1 MIYLDNAATSFPK
14 APGVPEAVF
23 DFLKNVGANYGRS
36 SHSAARKAGS
46 IVFETRE
53 NLAQFFGMQDDSNII
68 FTANATEALN
78 LAILGMVKPGEVV
91 LTSSMEHNSV
101 MRPLRYL
108 EATGNVKIL
117 QFKSDKTGFPDLT
130 DFEEQLKKSPCHL
143 IFTACSNVNGVI
155 FPFQQMALKA
165 KETGANIILD
175 ASQIVGV
182 LPFNFADSAFE
193 VVCFPGHKSLLG
205 PTGTGALLMKENT
218 AIRPLKFGGTGSRS
232 DLEFQPDF
240 RPDKYESGT
249 LNIAGL
255 AGLNESLKFILK
267 TGIENIRARKK
278 IISDLL
284 LKELSGISGINIL
297 SPLGNQIGVISITSD
312 EMNIS
317 DLTYELDKRDV
328 AVRMGLHCAPA
339 AHKTLGTFEQGG
351 TVRFSPGYFTTEAEI
366 LEVVKIMRE
375 ILPK

>member
-23 DFLKNVGANYGRS
+23 DFLKYIGANYGRS
-36 SHSAARKAGS
+36 SHNAARKAGS

-53 NLAQFFGMQDDSNII
+53 NLAQLFGMQDDSNII
-68 FTANATEALN
+68 FTSNATEALN
-78 LAILGMVKPGEVV
+78 LAILGMVNPGEVV

-108 EATGNVKIL
+108 EETGKVKIL
-117 QFKSDKTGFPDLT
+117 QFKSDKTGFPDLA
-130 DFEEQLKKSPCHL
+130 DFEEQLKKSPRHL

-155 FPFQQMALKA
+155 FPFQQIALQA
-165 KETGANIILD
+165 KESGVNIILD
-175 ASQIVGV
+175 ASQIAGV
-182 LPFNFADSAFE
+182 LPFNFEDSVFD
-193 VVCFPGHKSLLG
+193 VVCLPGHKSLLG
-205 PTGTGALLMKENT
+205 PTGTGALLMKKNT
-218 AIRPLKFGGTGSRS
+218 AIRPLKFGGTGSSS
-232 DLEFQPDF
+232 DLELQPDF

-255 AGLNESLKFILK
+255 AGLNEALKFILK

-284 LKELSGISGINIL
+284 LKEFSSIFGIHIQ
-297 SPLGNQIGVISITSD
+297 SPLENQIGVISITSD

-328 AVRMGLHCAPA
+328 AVRMGLHCSPA
-339 AHKTLGTFEQGG
+339 AHKTLGTFERGG
-351 TVRFSPGYFTTEAEI
+351 TVRFSPGYFTTETEI
-366 LEVVKIMRE
+366 LEVSRMMRE
-375 ILPK
+375 ILQK